1 MAERSL
7 NGMPF
12 ANNALYHKVTKER
25 LEKTKKKPAEYLV
38 WTIVKSDSEIDR
50 DEVVVSMA
58 EVQKNWQVSK
68 AKEIKQ
74 G

>member
-1 MAERSL
+1 MAEM
-7 NGMPF
+7 NTEGMPF
-12 ANNALYHKVTKER
+12 YKGRKPR
-25 LEKTKKKPAEYLV
+25 LEETPKINKKHTEYLV

-58 EVQKNWQVSK
+58 EMQENWQVSK